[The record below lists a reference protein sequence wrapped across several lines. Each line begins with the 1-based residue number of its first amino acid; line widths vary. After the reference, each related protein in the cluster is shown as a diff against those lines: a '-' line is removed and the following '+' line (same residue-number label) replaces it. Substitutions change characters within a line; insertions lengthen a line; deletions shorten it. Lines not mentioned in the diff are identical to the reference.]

1 MRGNS
6 AEQVSPRTEAVRRAL
21 RHVSDEAATA
31 DLLFLEHWEAGR
43 GSDIAA
49 MLRASQIRRA
59 NPVLAA
65 EIHAE
70 LTRR

>member
-6 AEQVSPRTEAVRRAL
+6 TEQVSPRTEAVRRAL
-21 RHVSDEAATA
+21 RQVNDAAAAA